1 LQRQRCLVRS
11 GRGAIAAC
19 PRPLLIRA
27 VRRRCAVASRQG
39 EEPPAGAKAGSPAA
53 AIGEEKAPDGCSFA
67 GAKGCWSGEG
77 DEGLGSTQ
85 LGCYTTT
92 PGPRSGSSA
101 PGEDRWVLQD
111 GRWDAQRWRGLPTR
125 SASQEKPGP
134 TARVGRDRG
143 WLISQ
148 FHAAQMAGVHSPV
161 SSKRSGAPKPPH
173 RFALSGLGSSASVVF
188 TAFAL

>member
-1 LQRQRCLVRS
+1 MIARGGCLP
-11 GRGAIAAC
+11 AASVA
-19 PRPLLIRA
+19 RLLRLLKPQDLLEFLKYSHRHPTIQAAPNRRA
-27 VRRRCAVASRQG
+27 HNDNAASM
-39 EEPPAGAKAGSPAA
+39 PAGAKAGSPAA

-161 SSKRSGAPKPPH
+161 SSKQND
-173 RFALSGLGSSASVVF
+173 
-188 TAFAL
+188 